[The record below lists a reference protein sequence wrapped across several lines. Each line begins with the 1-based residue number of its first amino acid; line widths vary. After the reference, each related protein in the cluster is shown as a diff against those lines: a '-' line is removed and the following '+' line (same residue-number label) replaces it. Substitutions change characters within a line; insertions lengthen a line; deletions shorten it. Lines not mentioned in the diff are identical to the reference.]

1 MRRSSIKKHILLIG
15 GGNAISKI
23 MMFAA
28 SIFIANKLLEE
39 GNGAVCT
46 AFVIVNYLYLL
57 VFSGV
62 ETVATRDT
70 AGADVNTLKAFTG
83 ELLLIRIIAS
93 VLLFSFTFFAGKF
106 IPGLTGKMVQVYAF
120 SIIPQAFN
128 LVNLY
133 YGVEWSLPIAVYFV
147 GGRIVYLAI
156 LLLTVRGV
164 ENAIWVPLAFGA
176 AIFAENLF
184 LLILWLKKFGA
195 KIQKGFGK
203 FFFKRWEAALPVTLS
218 IALLVMHENSAGVI
232 LRFTKGEGAAGI
244 YFASYRL
251 VFVAISLSLLLS
263 YVYLSRMSNYKK
275 NAPKEARPF
284 FVKSILLV
292 FICGLFVSALGTFL
306 AKPIVSF
313 LYKAEYAESGALLTV
328 AVWQMCVAP
337 VRVLAFQT
345 INACHAQVRMLK
357 ILIPCVAISIVSVIL
372 FIRSFGLLGAV
383 YGTIIGEMI
392 IMISLLFFSLRLMRA
407 GTRLPT

>member
-1 MRRSSIKKHILLIG
+1 M
-15 GGNAISKI
+15 
-23 MMFAA
+23 
-28 SIFIANKLLEE
+28 
-39 GNGAVCT
+39 
-46 AFVIVNYLYLL
+46 
-57 VFSGV
+57 
-62 ETVATRDT
+62 
-70 AGADVNTLKAFTG
+70 
-83 ELLLIRIIAS
+83 
-93 VLLFSFTFFAGKF
+93 
-106 IPGLTGKMVQVYAF
+106 
-120 SIIPQAFN
+120 
-128 LVNLY
+128 
-133 YGVEWSLPIAVYFV
+133 
-147 GGRIVYLAI
+147 
-156 LLLTVRGV
+156 
-164 ENAIWVPLAFGA
+164 
-176 AIFAENLF
+176 
-184 LLILWLKKFGA
+184 
-195 KIQKGFGK
+195 
-203 FFFKRWEAALPVTLS
+203 
-218 IALLVMHENSAGVI
+218 I

-407 GTRLPT
+407 GTKLPT